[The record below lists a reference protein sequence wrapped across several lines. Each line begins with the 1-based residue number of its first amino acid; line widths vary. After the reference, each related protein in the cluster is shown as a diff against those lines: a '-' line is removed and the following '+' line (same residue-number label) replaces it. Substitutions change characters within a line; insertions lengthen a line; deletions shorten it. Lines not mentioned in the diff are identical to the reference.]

1 MNKEKRK
8 TMKPIAPKIKDIKSN
23 KLRVLILEDIP
34 ADAEMM
40 ERQLG
45 KSGFVFVSR
54 RVESK
59 KEFLQALKAF
69 KPDLILADFKLPKF
83 DALRALALRK
93 EHAPLT
99 PFVIVTGSVSE
110 EIAVEC
116 MKQGANDYL
125 LKDRL
130 ARLGESVRRAQAE
143 RRLQLEKFS
152 LDEAL
157 RTAAAK
163 WRTTFD
169 SMNDAVCMLDE
180 KGAVLQCNRAM
191 NRLLGLPYEKI
202 IGSDCLEL
210 VCGVQKRD
218 FCSFTLALRD
228 GRRHEEET
236 FWRDR
241 WYQVNVD
248 PIVDGE
254 GIIRGAV
261 HVMSDITVAK
271 DSENRLRESAAKLSQ
286 AQRIG
291 KLGSWE
297 WRLEDNALEW
307 SEELYFIWGVHRD
320 FSLTFD
326 GIAAMIHPDDQAINQ
341 AMVQQL
347 RSERD
352 ESGWEFRILCPD
364 GTVKHIHQH
373 VEVTRAPSGQA
384 VRMFG
389 IMQDVSERKRAEES
403 LHEMNEIFRLFL
415 KHSPIYVFIKDEN
428 IRPIYLSENYEKML
442 GRPLQEILGK
452 NMDELFPSELSR
464 TMVED
469 DKGILREGVP
479 REFIEELNGRTYSTV
494 KFPIIIDGKPKFLAG
509 YTMDITERRRAEE
522 LLHERDQLLQ
532 NLSTQIPGMIYT
544 FLRRPDG
551 RYSIP
556 FCSSVIKDNFG
567 VTPQDVYED
576 AAPLFASI
584 FAEDR
589 PLVTAAIEESAR
601 TLSTWQQEFRVQLP
615 GQPLRWVWGRSEPFR
630 LADGSILWYGFNAE
644 ITERKQAEEK
654 LRAAL
659 QEKEVLLKEIHHRVK
674 NNLQVIS
681 GLLTLQ
687 AQQIDDER
695 LRNILQDSQSRIWT
709 MALIHQTLYQ
719 SGNLADIEIADYIRG
734 LTGNLL
740 SSHARVAMPPTVIF
754 DLLPLRLT
762 IDKAIPLALILNE
775 LVTNAMKH
783 AFANGQ
789 PGEIRISLQERRGVK
804 FYAPA
809 EDTAT
814 ARRAPSEC
822 MDATPREGIAPCVQT
837 HELSIADNGV
847 GLPESFDA
855 ASQKSLGLQLVAM
868 LAKQL
873 DGALAIE
880 SAAGTVATITFNCH
894 GKG

>member
-1 MNKEKRK
+1 MICGSGK
-8 TMKPIAPKIKDIKSN
+8 IA
-23 KLRVLILEDIP
+23 
-34 ADAEMM
+34 AC
-40 ERQLG
+40 
-45 KSGFVFVSR
+45 
-54 RVESK
+54 
-59 KEFLQALKAF
+59 AF
-69 KPDLILADFKLPKF
+69 
-83 DALRALALRK
+83 
-93 EHAPLT
+93 H
-99 PFVIVTGSVSE
+99 
-110 EIAVEC
+110 
-116 MKQGANDYL
+116 
-125 LKDRL
+125 L
-130 ARLGESVRRAQAE
+130 AR
-143 RRLQLEKFS
+143 K
-152 LDEAL
+152 
-157 RTAAAK
+157 
-163 WRTTFD
+163 
-169 SMNDAVCMLDE
+169 
-180 KGAVLQCNRAM
+180 
-191 NRLLGLPYEKI
+191 
-202 IGSDCLEL
+202 DC
-210 VCGVQKRD
+210 Q
-218 FCSFTLALRD
+218 
-228 GRRHEEET
+228 RHEEET
-236 FWRDR
+236 FWHGR
-241 WYQVNVD
+241 WYRVRVE
-248 PIVDGE
+248 PFRGADG
-254 GIIRGAV
+254 GFAGAV
-261 HVMSDITVAK
+261 HIMNDITIARESK
-271 DSENRLRESAAKLSQ
+271 NRLRESATKLSH

-291 KLGSWE
+291 RLGNWE
-297 WRLEDNALEW
+297 WNLEGNTLEW
-307 SEELYFIWGVHRD
+307 SEELYRIWGVGKD
-320 FSLTFD
+320 FPLTFD
-326 GIAAMIHPDDQAINQ
+326 GIAAMIHPEDQAANQ

-347 RSERD
+347 LSERD
-352 ESGWEFRILCPD
+352 ESGCEFRIICPD
-364 GTVKHIHQH
+364 GVVKHIHQH
-373 VEVTRAPSGQA
+373 IEVTRAPSGQA

-389 IMQDVSERKRAEES
+389 IMQDVSERKRVEKA
-403 LHEMNEIFRLFL
+403 LREMSEIFRLFL
-415 KHSPIYVFIKDEN
+415 KHNPIYVFIKDEN
-428 IRPIYLSENYEKML
+428 IRPVYLSDNYEKML
-442 GRPLQEILGK
+442 GRPLQEILGRS
-452 NMDELFPSELSR
+452 MDELFPSELSR
-464 TMVED
+464 SMVED
-469 DKGILREGVP
+469 DKTILRDGAP
-479 REFIEELNGRTYSTV
+479 REFVEELNGRIYSTM
-494 KFPIIIDGKPKFLAG
+494 KFPILIDGRPKYLAG

-532 NLSTQIPGMIYT
+532 NLSAQIPGMIYT

-551 RYSIP
+551 RYAIP
-556 FCSSVIKDNFG
+556 YTSNIIQDNFG

-576 AAPLFASI
+576 AAPLFAAI

-589 PLVTAAIEESAR
+589 PRVKAAIEESAR
-601 TLSTWQQEFRVQLP
+601 TLSTWQQEFRVQQP
-615 GQPLRWVWGRSEPFR
+615 GQPMRWVWGKSEPFR

-654 LRAAL
+654 LLAAL

-695 LRNILQDSQSRIWT
+695 LRSVLQDSQSRIWT

-783 AFANGQ
+783 AFADGQ

-809 EDTAT
+809 KDTAT

-880 SAAGTVATITFNCH
+880 SAAGTVVTVTFNRH
-894 GKG
+894 GKSQEKT